1 MASGLAIIAAAMP
14 SVVRRPATAEPA
26 RRRVQRLVDR
36 VTRGYLVKGATK
48 TEVARA
54 LHDVAA
60 GGAVFGEGVTEQV
73 LLRVRESPITG
84 RELEVLALV
93 AGGPVERRDQRQAVP
108 LRQDRPQRRLQR
120 QRQAR
125 RPGPA
130 RRDPAARRAGLGEL
144 R

>member
-1 MASGLAIIAAAMP
+1 MP

-60 GGAVFGEGVTEQV
+60 GGAVFGEGVAEQV
-73 LLRVRESPITG
+73 LLRACGSPRSPAASSRCSPWSPAAPSNAAISGRLFLSDKTVRNVVSNVSAKLG
-84 RELEVLALV
+84 AR
-93 AGGPVERRDQRQAVP
+93 
-108 LRQDRPQRRLQR
+108 DRPDAILL
-120 QRQAR
+120 
-125 RPGPA
+125 
-130 RRDPAARRAGLGEL
+130 ARRAGLGEL